1 VTTAPDRTLL
11 PLIDQA
17 LAEPGWL
24 PAMPEGLRAEYAAE
38 RLQQCRLFNRRLLI
52 TLTLIFDFYWVG
64 EFSTAPEVVSLSGLL
79 RFGLMTPPC

>member
-1 VTTAPDRTLL
+1 VTTATDRTLL

-24 PAMPEGLRAEYAAE
+24 PAMPAALLAEYAAE

-52 TLTLIFDFYWVG
+52 ALTLIFDCYWVG
-64 EFSTAPEVVSLSGLL
+64 EFSSAPEVVSLSGLL
-79 RFGLMTPPC
+79 RLG